1 MRRVWALLGK
11 DLLQNYRDRLAF
23 LFTFILP
30 VVFTLFFGF
39 LFGGSNTSSLP
50 LAVANLDPEGAAA
63 LRIIEMLESSEVVA
77 PRAFEAE
84 EAERAVADNRVAA
97 ALLIPEGFSAGMDA
111 GDAPAVTVVRQM
123 ESSGGQT
130 AEQAVRQVVS
140 VVAGGRLAALVAL
153 RAVIPGAA
161 PASHPTEWATALET
175 AVGIMENPVLTLQV
189 ENSGTRIGETP
200 RGFDMSSPGM
210 LVNWVLFGLMG
221 AAITLVLDRKSGVLQ
236 RLLTT
241 RVRPWEVVAGKA
253 GAMVALTLIQQVV
266 LIGLGQFA
274 FGVDY
279 LRSPGALV
287 LTMLTISI
295 LSASIGLLLAS
306 ILHSEAAVISAT
318 VILAMVLA
326 ALGGAWFPLEITGPT
341 FSAIGHI
348 SPAAWVLD
356 ALRGIIMRGWGI
368 WQVLPRLGAAWG
380 YAALFFGVAVWRFRF
395 D

>member
-50 LAVANLDPEGAAA
+50 LAVANLDLEGAAA

-130 AEQAVRQVVS
+130 AEQALRQVVS

-221 AAITLVLDRKSGVLQ
+221 AAITLVLDRKSGV
-236 RLLTT
+236 
-241 RVRPWEVVAGKA
+241 
-253 GAMVALTLIQQVV
+253 
-266 LIGLGQFA
+266 
-274 FGVDY
+274 
-279 LRSPGALV
+279 
-287 LTMLTISI
+287 
-295 LSASIGLLLAS
+295 
-306 ILHSEAAVISAT
+306 
-318 VILAMVLA
+318 
-326 ALGGAWFPLEITGPT
+326 
-341 FSAIGHI
+341 
-348 SPAAWVLD
+348 
-356 ALRGIIMRGWGI
+356 
-368 WQVLPRLGAAWG
+368 
-380 YAALFFGVAVWRFRF
+380 
-395 D
+395 

>member
-23 LFTFILP
+23 LFTFLLP

-50 LAVANLDPEGAAA
+50 LAVANLDPGCCGPQ
-63 LRIIEMLESSEVVA
+63 IIEMLESSEVVA

-161 PASHPTEWATALET
+161 PASHPTEWATSLET

-241 RVRPWEVVAGKA
+241 RVRPWEVVASKA

-266 LIGLGQFA
+266 LIGLGQLLSA
-274 FGVDY
+274 WTTCAA
-279 LRSPGALV
+279 RSPGAHYAHHLHTLRLHRAV
-287 LTMLTISI
+287 AGIDPSLRSGGDFGYGDLGHG
-295 LSASIGLLLAS
+295 ASF
-306 ILHSEAAVISAT
+306 
-318 VILAMVLA
+318 
-326 ALGGAWFPLEITGPT
+326 GGAWFPLEITGPI
-341 FSAIGHI
+341 FCHRSHI
-348 SPAAWVLD
+348 PGSVGVGRTARDHHAWLGD
-356 ALRGIIMRGWGI
+356 LGR
-368 WQVLPRLGAAWG
+368 VLPRLGLRG
-380 YAALFFGVAVWRFRF
+380 VTPQCSLGGSVAVPFRLS
-395 D
+395 